1 MEPLSQESVE
11 APGDVDRAGPSTSR
25 LALIFAGVLLV
36 VMAIAG
42 WIGYQSGQQLQV
54 SQAQA
59 TLAADLDAQWHLAE
73 QDIAAGRDRFALQ
86 RIEYIV
92 SINPDYP
99 NANERLALLR
109 ASLEVTEPAPTVTPT
124 RRPVSEDPATILA
137 EIQRYADESNW
148 DAVIDEAAHLRT
160 LNRDFEPKTVDQLL
174 YQALRN
180 RGLERI
186 KGDEVELG
194 ISDLDYASL
203 FAPLDQEALS
213 YREYGRM
220 YLAGIGNYGLNWARA
235 VSALSELYSIGPY
248 YKNANSLLYK
258 ALIAY
263 ARELESYGDNC
274 LAAEQY
280 RFAAQMDAG
289 SEGALQETPQAAVA
303 TADVNCQLTPYPPIA
318 TIDPEATVDPNATL
332 DPNATPDPNVTPTLD
347 PALIPSETPAP

>member
-1 MEPLSQESVE
+1 MEPLSHESAE
-11 APGDVDRAGPSTSR
+11 APGEVKRAGPSTSR

-36 VMAIAG
+36 VMAIAA
-42 WIGYQSGQQLQV
+42 WVGYQTGQQLQV
-54 SQAQA
+54 SQAQS
-59 TLAADLDAQWHLAE
+59 TLAADLDTQWRLAE

-92 SINPDYP
+92 SINPNYP
-99 NANERLALLR
+99 NANERLAQLR

-137 EIQRYADESNW
+137 EMQRYAGESNW

-160 LNRDFEPKTVDQLL
+160 LNRDFEPKAVDQLL
-174 YQALRN
+174 YTALRS

-194 ISDLDYASL
+194 IADLDYAAL

-213 YREYGRM
+213 YKEYGRM

-248 YKNANSLLYK
+248 YKNANQLLYK

-263 ARELESYGDNC
+263 AYELESYGDNC

-289 SEGALQETPQAAVA
+289 AEGALQGTPQAAVA

-318 TIDPEATVDPNATL
+318 TIDPNATVDPNATL
-332 DPNATPDPNVTPTLD
+332 DPAATLDPNATPTLD